1 MKKKLIF
8 FALFALF
15 LAESNAQIIKEIKYD
30 GLVRISPLIAN
41 DISKIKVGDTLDKKA
56 VNDAILAFYRQ
67 DYFDNI
73 YVSFADST
81 LIFHFKEKPSIN
93 NIEIKGYGS
102 ESETED
108 MLKALGI
115 KRGDTYDIQK
125 EKLAKN
131 AIIDALETKGLYASV
146 VEVNAVRIED
156 SINLTF
162 EVNKGEKIIIRNAY
176 YQGATLDKDILE
188 GFSANRERHS
198 WLGWLPWFPSGEVRL
213 KELEYDN
220 LRIQDAYM
228 QNGYLDASVSQGLL
242 SVDFSNF
249 NASLLYKVVEGEQYK
264 VSDFIVSINDD
275 IEGIFDIEEMELLL
289 KLEKEEFFNIQTM
302 RNDIETLKSFVM
314 DKGYAFAVVNPD
326 LDKDTENKQVL
337 VKYSITIGKKVTI
350 NDITITGNTISSDRI
365 VRREL
370 IIAPGDT
377 YSITNIRKSE
387 NALRRSGFFD
397 KVNISEIRIDESSMN
412 LLVEVQE
419 GRTGEVMAGI
429 GYGSYDKFMVNAS
442 LRERNLFGTGIGV
455 GFQVN
460 WSKYNQLYNVSL
472 SNPRILDSEYSAS
485 INVFHS
491 YYKSYYSNSTDLYR
505 NEVIDYVENST
516 GFNLSVGR
524 NLTDEMN
531 VSLTY
536 GFSVSTMSKAFDSG
550 YSQYYP
556 YKGIWKSYLTPGF
569 YFDNTD
575 DYYFPKNGAIIQASS
590 DFVGLGGNARYAKLY
605 GKVGLYYHLK
615 NLLDFDLI
623 LRYKAQI
630 GAIFPYKKSEESMTR
645 DDVNGVPIT
654 DTFYLGGIGTVRG
667 YNSSRVSPKD
677 DTKYCYSEPCR
688 IGGKYMFAN
697 SVEISYGII
706 EAINMRIAGF
716 FDFGLIGRHRF
727 DEIMVMSAGLAI
739 EWISPI
745 GPLVFVVPFAINP
758 PKEFKGDTSH
768 FEFTMGTRF

>member
-1 MKKKLIF
+1 MNKKLIF
-8 FALFALF
+8 FILFAFFAVLK
-15 LAESNAQIIKEIKYD
+15 AQTISEIKYD
-30 GLVRISPLIAN
+30 GLIRISPLIAN

-56 VNDAILAFYRQ
+56 VNDAIVAFYKQ

-73 YVSFADST
+73 YVSFENAILT
-81 LIFHFKEKPSIN
+81 FHFKEKPSIN

-115 KRGDTYDIQK
+115 KRGDTYDIHK
-125 EKLAKN
+125 EKAAKE
-131 AIIDALETKGLYASV
+131 AIINALETKGLYASV

-176 YQGATLDKDILE
+176 YQGAKLDKDKIE

-198 WLGWLPWFPSGEVRL
+198 WLGWLPWFPSGEAKL

-220 LRIQDAYM
+220 LRIQDVYM

-264 VSDFIVSINDD
+264 VSDFIISISDD
-275 IEGIFDIEEMELLL
+275 IGGVFDIEELESLL
-289 KLEKEEFFNIQTM
+289 KLEKEEPFNIQTM

-314 DKGYAFAVVNPD
+314 DKGYAYAVVNPD
-326 LDKDTENKQVL
+326 LDKDTQNKQVI
-337 VKYSITIGKKVTI
+337 VKYNITIGNEVKI
-350 NDITITGNTISSDRI
+350 NDITITGNTVSGDRI

-397 KVNISEIRIDESSMN
+397 KVNISEIRIDEASMN

-429 GYGSYDKFMVNAS
+429 GYGSYDKFMINGS

-455 GFQVN
+455 GLQIN

-485 INVFHS
+485 ISVFHS
-491 YYKSYYSNSTDLYR
+491 YYKSYYSSALYT
-505 NEVIDYVENST
+505 NETVDYVENST
-516 GFNLSVGR
+516 GFNVSVGR
-524 NLTDEMN
+524 NLTDELN

-536 GFSVSTMSKAFDSG
+536 GFSVSTMSKAFESG

-556 YKGIWKSYLTPGF
+556 KKGIWKSYLTPGL

-605 GKVGLYYHLK
+605 GKIGLYYHLK
-615 NLLDFDLI
+615 NLIDFDLI

-630 GAIFPYKKSEESMTR
+630 GAIFAYKKSEELMTQKN
-645 DDVNGVPIT
+645 VNGIPIT

-677 DTKYCYSEPCR
+677 TQYCYSEYCR
-688 IGGKYMFAN
+688 IGGRYMFAN

-716 FDFGLIGRHRF
+716 FDFGMLGRNRF

-745 GPLVFVVPFAINP
+745 GPLVFVIPFAINP
-758 PKEFKGDTSH
+758 PKEFKSETSH